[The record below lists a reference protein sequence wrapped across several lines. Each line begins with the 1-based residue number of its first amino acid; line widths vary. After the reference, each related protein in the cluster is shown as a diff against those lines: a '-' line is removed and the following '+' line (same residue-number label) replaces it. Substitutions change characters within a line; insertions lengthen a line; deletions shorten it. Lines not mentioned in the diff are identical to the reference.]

1 MRFSRKFEESKIKEN
16 KISYKKGFMKIFAKV
31 NRLGTKSLEILQF
44 CVKYDILCIVDFP
57 KSNVD

>member
-1 MRFSRKFEESKIKEN
+1 MRFSQTFEESE
-16 KISYKKGFMKIFAKV
+16 ISYKKGFMKIFAKV